1 MHYVT
6 QRREDEMTAQVPE
19 VAQRLAGELADAFA
33 TDRGLAEQLTAARHR
48 LQAANGRLWSGLHP
62 DALGL
67 VYDGAAVAQGSSAV
81 AEGVGDAVR
90 SGGAASEIEAS
101 VLSELQGVHWTIHRA
116 FCEHQQLSEDRRH
129 LAVEIGELIA
139 AGWSEDEARQA
150 DVHQFASVASAR

>member
-90 SGGAASEIEAS
+90 SGGATSEIEAS

-116 FCEHQQLSEDRRH
+116 FCELIAAFVS
-129 LAVEIGELIA
+129 ELIA